1 MRFGPVPVRE
11 AEGAIAAHSLKFDG
25 GVVKKG
31 AMITADTRAALEA
44 AGIARI
50 TAARLDPDDIH
61 EDEAAARLA
70 RAWVAANIRV
80 DPAFTGRANLF
91 AEKAGVLRVDS
102 DAIDRF
108 NAIDEAVTVA
118 TLDHLNAVV
127 DGEMVAT
134 VKIIPFA
141 APRAAVEQA
150 EAIARNARIAVAPY
164 RALKIGLVATT
175 LPVLKPSV
183 MDKTRRI
190 LESRLEP
197 AGADIVAEKR
207 VAHDAETLASA
218 LADPDLADADL
229 LLIYGASAIV
239 DRRDVVPE
247 GIERAGGRIRHF
259 GMPVDPGNLMLLADL
274 DGRPVIGAP
283 GCARS
288 PKENGFDWVLQRM
301 LAGIEV
307 TPADV
312 TGMGVGGLLMEIVSR
327 PQPRASQPVEH
338 QSRRK
343 VSAIVLAAGQ
353 SRRMGA
359 RNKLLEEVGGK
370 PMVRIAAEAALDSA
384 AGEVIVVTGHEAERM
399 AKELGDLDVRL
410 VDNPDY
416 AEGLSTS
423 LRAGLSAVSPD
434 SDAAIVALADM
445 PRVTAEVLDQL
456 MDAFSRT
463 PATQIVVP
471 TFEGKRG
478 NPVLWGRR
486 FFADLMTVEGD
497 VGGRALIGAHGGLVS
512 EIDVG
517 ADVELDVDT
526 PEALDRVRGKGS

>member
-31 AMITADTRAALEA
+31 AVITPETREALEA
-44 AGIARI
+44 AGILEI
-50 TAARLDPDDIH
+50 IAARLDPDDVH

-70 RAWVAANIRV
+70 AAWAGPNVRV

-91 AEKAGVLRVDS
+91 AERAGVLRVDGG
-102 DAIDRF
+102 AIDRF

-118 TLDHLNAVV
+118 TLDHLKGVV
-127 DGEMVAT
+127 AGEMVAT

-141 APRAAVEQA
+141 APGAAVEGGERTA
-150 EAIARNARIAVAPY
+150 GDAVIAIVPFGS
-164 RALKIGLVATT
+164 LKIGVVATT

-197 AGADIVAEKR
+197 AGARIIAEKR
-207 VAHDAETLASA
+207 VPHDASDVAAA
-218 LADPDLADADL
+218 LANPALADADL
-229 LLIYGASAIV
+229 LLVYGASAIV

-247 GIERAGGRIRHF
+247 GIERAGGTVRHF

-288 PKENGFDWVLQRM
+288 PKENGFDWVLQRV
-301 LAGIEV
+301 LAGIDV
-307 TPADV
+307 TPDDV
-312 TGMGVGGLLMEIVSR
+312 KGMGVGGLLMEIVSR
-327 PQPRASQPVEH
+327 PQPRAEQPAERE
-338 QSRRK
+338 SRPK

-353 SRRMGA
+353 SQRMGA
-359 RNKLLEEVGGK
+359 RNKLLEQVGGK
-370 PMVRIAAEAALDSA
+370 AMVRIATEAALGSCAD
-384 AGEVIVVTGHEAERM
+384 EVIVVTGHEAERV
-399 AKELGDLDVRL
+399 AGELDDLSVRI
-410 VDNPDY
+410 VDNPDF

-434 SDAAIVALADM
+434 SDAAIIALADM
-445 PRVTAEVLDQL
+445 PRVTSSVLDHL
-456 MDAFSRT
+456 IDVFSET

-497 VGGRALIGAHGGLVS
+497 VGGRALIGAHADLVS

-526 PEALDRVRGKGS
+526 PEALARVRDETT